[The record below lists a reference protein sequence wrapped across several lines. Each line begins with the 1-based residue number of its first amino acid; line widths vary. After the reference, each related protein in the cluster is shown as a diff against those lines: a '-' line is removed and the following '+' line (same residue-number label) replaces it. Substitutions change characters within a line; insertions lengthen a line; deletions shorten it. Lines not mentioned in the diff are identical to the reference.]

1 VGKGLTEREERGR
14 RKVRWGEAREKGASR
29 RGAGQSQWKDQTSD
43 SRWFQRQHGLL
54 RGWKEGE
61 LRAGPGKG
69 AHPDG
74 EGMTHATT
82 RQALESLDIHR
93 QWGKGWCLPGLRRVR
108 GDVGCVRKAPGKECQ
123 NGALWLLN
131 GSPPRDRLGD
141 SDGRQ

>member
-54 RGWKEGE
+54 RGWKEGG

-74 EGMTHATT
+74 EGMT
-82 RQALESLDIHR
+82 
-93 QWGKGWCLPGLRRVR
+93 QWDYMTGFG
-108 GDVGCVRKAPGKECQ
+108 E
-123 NGALWLLN
+123 
-131 GSPPRDRLGD
+131 LGD
-141 SDGRQ
+141 AWVLEERQVLSLG